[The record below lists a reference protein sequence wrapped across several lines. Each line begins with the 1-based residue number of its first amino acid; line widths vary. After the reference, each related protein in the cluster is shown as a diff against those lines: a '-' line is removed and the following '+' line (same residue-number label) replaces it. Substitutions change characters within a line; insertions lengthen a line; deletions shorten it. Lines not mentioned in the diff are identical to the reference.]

1 MTLPLVIGKYEV
13 HGVLGEGGMGVVYK
27 GFDRAI
33 ARNVAIKAIAKA
45 KLKPDE
51 VKEVMGRFRHEA
63 QAVGRLTHPRI
74 IQIYDYGE
82 DPQWAYIVM
91 EMVQGKTLAQHL
103 AAGDSYEVGEAGEI
117 VRQLLDGI
125 GHAHSA
131 GVVHRDIK
139 PSNILINS
147 DGRIKISDFG
157 IARTE
162 ASPLTQAG
170 KVMGTL
176 HYMSPEQ
183 FMGTQTDARAD
194 LYAIGVIAYELLTGR
209 KPFTG
214 DPPVMMQQVLNQMPE
229 NPSRANPKLA
239 PLIDRVLQQSLAKKR
254 EDRFQSAREFS
265 AALREAIEVNT
276 ALTGAAASAAVYQ
289 GAAVIPTDR
298 FNTAALMNAARLLA
312 PAARTGPPGAAGS
325 GGAGGFAAGDSAIR
339 LDQSVKRA
347 RILFIDDEERILT
360 ALKSQFRE
368 RYHVFTTTEGEKALD
383 FIARYQI
390 HVIVSDQRMPTMV
403 GVELLRRSRA
413 ISPNSVRI
421 LLTGYSDLAAIVGSI
436 NDGEVYRFISKP
448 WDNTDLQTI
457 VAEAVTIALELADAK
472 PLNVTGGGKDGAAP
486 ALPARIEAGILVVDQ
501 DEELFRVVREL
512 MGAQCPV
519 LYAAS
524 ADDALA
530 AMQQSEIAVVV
541 TDVDFGEGQL
551 TAMLKL
557 LKQENP
563 QILAIVAT
571 QASDSELVIEL
582 INQAQI
588 FRFLNKPV
596 SVKLVRG
603 HMQAALERYLAY
615 KATPQL
621 LKAQKVAVVE
631 DARQTSLA
639 QRLLGGIKSLRGRW
653 FGG

>member
-1 MTLPLVIGKYEV
+1 MTLPLTIGKYEV
-13 HGVLGEGGMGVVYK
+13 QGILGEGGMGVVYK

-33 ARNVAIKAIAKA
+33 ARNVAIKAIAKDQ
-45 KLKPDE
+45 LNPGD
-51 VKEVMGRFRHEA
+51 VKEAMGRFRHEA
-63 QAVGRLTHPRI
+63 QAVGRLIHPRI
-74 IQIYDYGE
+74 VQIYDYGE
-82 DPQWAYIVM
+82 DAQWAYIVM

-103 AAGDSYEVGEAGEI
+103 ADGDAYTVPEAGEI
-117 VRQLLDGI
+117 VCQILDGM

-147 DGRIKISDFG
+147 DGGIKISDFG

-162 ASPLTQAG
+162 ASPLTKAG
-170 KVMGTL
+170 NVMGTL

-183 FMGTQTDARAD
+183 FMSSPNIDARVD

-209 KPFTG
+209 KPFSG
-214 DPPVMMQQVLNQMPE
+214 DAPVMMQKVLNQMPE
-229 NPSRANPKLA
+229 NPSRVNPRLT
-239 PLIDRVLQQSLAKKR
+239 PLIDRVLQQSLAKRR
-254 EDRFQSAREFS
+254 ENRFQNAREFS
-265 AALREAIEVNT
+265 EALREAIKVNT
-276 ALTGAAASAAVYQ
+276 ALTGTAASAAVHK
-289 GAAVIPTDR
+289 GEAVIPTDR

-312 PAARTGPPGAAGS
+312 PLARTGPMDVTGDGAAE
-325 GGAGGFAAGDSAIR
+325 FAAGDSAIR
-339 LDQSVKRA
+339 LDNSVKRA

-383 FIARYQI
+383 FITRYQM

-403 GVELLRRSRA
+403 GVELLRRSRE

-472 PLNVTGGGKDGAAP
+472 PLGVTGKDGVTT
-486 ALPARIEAGILVVDQ
+486 ALPARVEAGILVVDQ

-530 AMQQSEIAVVV
+530 AMQKSEIAVVV
-541 TDVDFGEGQL
+541 TDVDFGDGQL

-571 QASDSELVIEL
+571 QASDSELVIDL

-596 SVKLVRG
+596 NVKLVRG

-621 LKAQKVAVVE
+621 LKAQQVVVVE
-631 DARQTSLA
+631 GERQTSLA
-639 QRLLGGIKSLRGRW
+639 GRLLGGFKSLRGRW

>member
-45 KLKPDE
+45 KLKPEE

-63 QAVGRLTHPRI
+63 QAVGRLAHPRI

-82 DPQWAYIVM
+82 DAQWAYIVM
-91 EMVQGKTLAQHL
+91 EMIQGKTLTQHL
-103 AAGDSYEVGEAGEI
+103 AAGDTYEVREAGEI
-117 VRQLLDGI
+117 VRQILDGI

-139 PSNILINS
+139 TSNILINS

-162 ASPLTQAG
+162 ASPLTLAG
-170 KVMGTL
+170 NVMGTL
-176 HYMSPEQ
+176 HYMAPEQ
-183 FMGTQTDARAD
+183 FMGGQIDARAD

-209 KPFTG
+209 RPFAG
-214 DPPVMMQQVLNQMPE
+214 DAPLMMQQVLNQMPE
-229 NPSRANPKLA
+229 NPSRVNPTLT
-239 PLIDRVLQQSLAKKR
+239 PLVDRVLQQSLAKKPK
-254 EDRFQSAREFS
+254 DRFQNAREFS
-265 AALREAIEVNT
+265 EALREAVEVNT
-276 ALTGAAASAAVYQ
+276 TLSGAAAAVYK
-289 GAAVIPTDR
+289 GDAVIPTDR

-312 PAARTGPPGAAGS
+312 PAARTGPMGAAG
-325 GGAGGFAAGDSAIR
+325 GETEFAAGDSAIR
-339 LDQSVKRA
+339 LDKSIKRA

-383 FIARYQI
+383 FITRYQM
-390 HVIVSDQRMPTMV
+390 HVIVSDQRMPNMV
-403 GVELLRRSRA
+403 GVELLRRSRE

-472 PLNVTGGGKDGAAP
+472 PLAVTSSGKEGAAP
-486 ALPARIEAGILVVDQ
+486 ALPARVEAGILVVDQ

-530 AMQQSEIAVVV
+530 AMQKSEIAVVV

-596 SVKLVRG
+596 NVKLVRG
-603 HMQAALERYLAY
+603 HMLAALERYLAY

-631 DARQTSLA
+631 DERQTSLA
-639 QRLLGGIKSLRGRW
+639 QRLLGGFKSLRGRW
-653 FGG
+653 FGS

>member
-45 KLKPDE
+45 KLKPEE

-63 QAVGRLTHPRI
+63 QAVGRLAHPRI

-82 DPQWAYIVM
+82 DAQWAYIVM
-91 EMVQGKTLAQHL
+91 EMIQGKTLTQHL
-103 AAGDSYEVGEAGEI
+103 AAGDTYEVREAGEI
-117 VRQLLDGI
+117 VRQILDGI

-139 PSNILINS
+139 TSNILINS

-162 ASPLTQAG
+162 ASPLTLAG
-170 KVMGTL
+170 NVMGTL
-176 HYMSPEQ
+176 HYMAPEQ
-183 FMGTQTDARAD
+183 FMGGPVDARAD

-209 KPFTG
+209 RPFAG
-214 DPPVMMQQVLNQMPE
+214 DAPLMMQQVLNQMPE
-229 NPSRANPKLA
+229 NPSRVNPTLT
-239 PLIDRVLQQSLAKKR
+239 PLVDRVLQQSLAKKPK
-254 EDRFQSAREFS
+254 DRFQNAREFS
-265 AALREAIEVNT
+265 EALREAVEVNT
-276 ALTGAAASAAVYQ
+276 TLSGAAAAVYK
-289 GAAVIPTDR
+289 GDAVIPTDR

-312 PAARTGPPGAAGS
+312 PAARAGPMGAAG
-325 GGAGGFAAGDSAIR
+325 GETEFAAGDSAIR
-339 LDQSVKRA
+339 LDKSIKRA

-383 FIARYQI
+383 FITRYQM
-390 HVIVSDQRMPTMV
+390 HVIVSDQRMPNMV
-403 GVELLRRSRA
+403 GVELLRRSRE

-472 PLNVTGGGKDGAAP
+472 PLAVTGGGKAGAAP
-486 ALPARIEAGILVVDQ
+486 ALPARVEAGILVVDQ

-530 AMQQSEIAVVV
+530 AMQKSEIAVVV

-596 SVKLVRG
+596 NVKLVRG
-603 HMQAALERYLAY
+603 HMLAALERYLAY

-631 DARQTSLA
+631 DERQTSLA
-639 QRLLGGIKSLRGRW
+639 QRLLGGFKLLRGRW

>member
-1 MTLPLVIGKYEV
+1 
-13 HGVLGEGGMGVVYK
+13 
-27 GFDRAI
+27 
-33 ARNVAIKAIAKA
+33 
-45 KLKPDE
+45 
-51 VKEVMGRFRHEA
+51 
-63 QAVGRLTHPRI
+63 
-74 IQIYDYGE
+74 
-82 DPQWAYIVM
+82 
-91 EMVQGKTLAQHL
+91 
-103 AAGDSYEVGEAGEI
+103 
-117 VRQLLDGI
+117 
-125 GHAHSA
+125 
-131 GVVHRDIK
+131 
-139 PSNILINS
+139 
-147 DGRIKISDFG
+147 
-157 IARTE
+157 
-162 ASPLTQAG
+162 
-170 KVMGTL
+170 MGTL

-183 FMGTQTDARAD
+183 FMGAQIDARAD

-209 KPFTG
+209 KPFNG
-214 DPPVMMQQVLNQMPE
+214 DAPLMMQQVLNQMPE
-229 NPSRANPKLA
+229 NPSRVNPKLT
-239 PLIDRVLQQSLAKKR
+239 PLLDRVLQQSLAKKPK
-254 EDRFQSAREFS
+254 DRFQNAREFS
-265 AALREAIEVNT
+265 EALREAIEVNAT
-276 ALTGAAASAAVYQ
+276 LAGTPAGAAVHK
-289 GAAVIPTDR
+289 GDAVIPTDR

-312 PAARTGPPGAAGS
+312 PAARTGPMGAAGAAGAA
-325 GGAGGFAAGDSAIR
+325 GGGDEAGFAAGESAIR
-339 LDQSVKRA
+339 LDRSVKRA

-390 HVIVSDQRMPTMV
+390 HVIVSDQRMPAMV

-472 PLNVTGGGKDGAAP
+472 PLNVSGDGKAGAAP
-486 ALPARIEAGILVVDQ
+486 ALPVRVEAGILVVDR

-512 MGAQCPV
+512 MGTQCPV

-524 ADDALA
+524 AADALA
-530 AMQQSEIAVVV
+530 VMQQREIAVVV

-571 QASDSELVIEL
+571 EASDSELVIEL

-596 SVKLVRG
+596 NVKLVRG

-621 LKAQKVAVVE
+621 LKAQQVVVVE
-631 DARQTSLA
+631 DERQVSLA
-639 QRLLGGIKSLRGRW
+639 QRFLGGIKSLRGRW
-653 FGG
+653 FGA

>member
-45 KLKPDE
+45 KLKPEE

-82 DPQWAYIVM
+82 DAQWAYIVM
-91 EMVQGKTLAQHL
+91 EMIQGKTLTQHL
-103 AAGDSYEVGEAGEI
+103 AAGDTYEVREAGEI
-117 VRQLLDGI
+117 VRQILDGI

-139 PSNILINS
+139 TSNILINS

-170 KVMGTL
+170 NVMGTL
-176 HYMSPEQ
+176 HYMAPEQ
-183 FMGTQTDARAD
+183 FMGGQIDARAD

-209 KPFTG
+209 RPFAG
-214 DPPVMMQQVLNQMPE
+214 DAPLMMQQVLNQMPE
-229 NPSRANPKLA
+229 NPSRVNPKLT
-239 PLIDRVLQQSLAKKR
+239 PLVDRVLQQSLAKKR
-254 EDRFQSAREFS
+254 QDRFQNAREFS
-265 AALREAIEVNT
+265 EALREAVEVNT
-276 ALTGAAASAAVYQ
+276 TLSGAAAAVYQ
-289 GAAVIPTDR
+289 GDAVIPTDR

-312 PAARTGPPGAAGS
+312 PAARTGPMGAAG
-325 GGAGGFAAGDSAIR
+325 GETEFAAGDSAIR
-339 LDQSVKRA
+339 LDKSIKRA

-383 FIARYQI
+383 FITRYQM
-390 HVIVSDQRMPTMV
+390 HVIVSDQRMPNMV
-403 GVELLRRSRA
+403 GVELLRRSRD

-472 PLNVTGGGKDGAAP
+472 PLAVTGGGKEGAAP
-486 ALPARIEAGILVVDQ
+486 ALPARVEAGILVVDQ

-530 AMQQSEIAVVV
+530 ALQKSEIAVVV

-571 QASDSELVIEL
+571 EASDSELVIEL

-596 SVKLVRG
+596 NVKLVRG
-603 HMQAALERYLAY
+603 HMLAALERYLAY

-621 LKAQKVAVVE
+621 LKAQQVVVVE
-631 DARQTSLA
+631 DERQVSLA
-639 QRLLGGIKSLRGRW
+639 QRFLGGIKSLRGRW